1 MTNIEKYR
9 KACLQHIHWPIFAQ
23 AFWMDLVCDKW
34 DVFYYKTAN
43 AEFYLPYSI
52 EKKGVFTFIRNPH
65 ATPYTSI
72 YCSQLKVNETEYQQ
86 AIESLQKYFSAFSF
100 VQLDQHFLLPS
111 IANNAAIPTTT
122 YHTNIVDTS
131 ISVDQLKTNCK
142 SSLLRH
148 LKFADKQ
155 VSIEPCSNATIM
167 HQLLQST
174 AKHRKIKN
182 VYSLPFIKQL
192 IQTCSEHHC
201 GIAWIAKDTEGN
213 VHACLLQVWDNQ
225 ASYSILAA
233 SLYPESLRGA
243 MAALLWHAILTTKEK
258 NIPYFDFEGSRVKG
272 IDTFFKTFG
281 TLQKD
286 VYQINMQNSKLAKW
300 LLEIKKQMTT

>member
-23 AFWMDLVCDKW
+23 AFWMDLVCTAW
-34 DVFYYKTAN
+34 DVFYYKTEN
-43 AEFYLPYSI
+43 TEFYLPYST
-52 EKKGVFTFIRNPH
+52 EKKGVFTFIRNPL
-65 ATPYTSI
+65 ATPYTSF
-72 YCSQLKVNETEYQQ
+72 YYSQLKLSNEEFQQ
-86 AIESLQKYFSAFSF
+86 AAQAFQRHFSAFSF
-100 VQLDQHFLLPS
+100 VQLDQHFLLSS
-111 IANNAAIPTTT
+111 IASTATIPTTT
-122 YHTNIVDTS
+122 YHTNIIDTT
-131 ISVDQLKTNCK
+131 ISVEQLKANCK

-148 LKFADKQ
+148 LKFADKH
-155 VSIEPCSNATIM
+155 VSIEPCSNATII

-182 VYSLPFIKQL
+182 VYSLSFINQL
-192 IQTCSEHHC
+192 IQTCSEYNC
-201 GIAWIAKDTEGN
+201 GTTWIAKDAEGN